1 MKLLIRNE
9 LAVNVG
15 RASARQIGLKAD
27 LQSGIKY
34 TGSITA
40 YLDGIGLLGPGLD
53 NWLAARPILAGAAAY
68 ESRPLVVAAPQSLPP
83 AERRRTGL
91 VVRIALAVA
100 QQAIAAGQLDAK
112 QLATVFSSSGA
123 DNDNCDA
130 LCKVLATEDRHISPT
145 RFHNSV
151 HNAPAG
157 YWGIASGAMTPATV
171 LCAHDGSFGAG
182 LLEALTQVTV
192 EGWGTLLIAYD
203 MPYPE
208 SLHAKRPLPAAF
220 GIALAL
226 MPERSAHSL
235 ARIELSLVDTAPDAL
250 ADPALEALRLAIPAA
265 RGLPLLQAVAREEAC
280 RVVLDYL
287 EPLRL
292 AVAVELCP

>member
-1 MKLLIRNE
+1 MKL
-9 LAVNVG
+9 
-15 RASARQIGLKAD
+15 S
-27 LQSGIKY
+27 
-34 TGSITA
+34 A
-40 YLDGIGLLGPGLD
+40 YLDGIGLVGPGLD
-53 NWLAARPILAGAAAY
+53 NWLAARSILAGGAAY

-91 VVRIALAVA
+91 AIKVALAVA
-100 QQAIAAGQLDAK
+100 QEAIDAGQLDAK
-112 QLATVFSSSGA
+112 QLATVFTSSGA

-130 LCKVLATEDRHISPT
+130 ICKTLASDDRSISPT

-171 LCAHDGSFGAG
+171 LCAHDASFGAG
-182 LLEALTQVTV
+182 LLEAMTQVAV

-208 SLHAKRPLPAAF
+208 PLHAKRPLPSAF

-226 MPERSAHSL
+226 MPSRSARSL
-235 ARIELSLVDTAPDAL
+235 ARLELELSDTAPDTL
-250 ADPALEALRLAIPAA
+250 ADPALEALRVAIPAA
-265 RGLPLLQAVAREEAC
+265 RGLPLLQCIARGEGG
-280 RVVLDYL
+280 RMVLDYVA
-287 EPLRL
+287 PLRL
-292 AVAVELCP
+292 DVRVESCN

>member
-1 MKLLIRNE
+1 MSKPAKL
-9 LAVNVG
+9 
-15 RASARQIGLKAD
+15 
-27 LQSGIKY
+27 
-34 TGSITA
+34 TA
-40 YLDGIGLLGPGLD
+40 WIDGIGLIGPGLD
-53 NWLAARPILAGAAAY
+53 NWQAARPILAGAAAY
-68 ESRPLVVAAPQSLPP
+68 EFRPLVVSAPPSLPP

-91 VVRIALAVA
+91 AIKVALEVA
-100 QQAIAAGQLDAK
+100 QQAIAGGQLNANT
-112 QLATVFSSSGA
+112 LATVFTSSGA

-130 LCKVLATEDRHISPT
+130 ICKTLASDDRSISPT

-171 LCAHDGSFGAG
+171 LCAHDASFGAG
-182 LLEALTQVTV
+182 LLEAMAQVDS
-192 EGWGTLLIAYD
+192 ERRGTLLITYD

-208 SLHAKRPLPAAF
+208 PLHAKRPLPSAF

-235 ARIELSLVDTAPDAL
+235 ARIELELSEAAPDTL
-250 ADPALEALRLAIPAA
+250 NDPALEALRISIPAA
-265 RGLPLLQAVAREEAC
+265 RGLSLLQAMARGEAG

-287 EPLRL
+287 TPLRL
-292 AVAVELCP
+292 DVRVEPCC

>member
-1 MKLLIRNE
+1 MSKTVKLI
-9 LAVNVG
+9 
-15 RASARQIGLKAD
+15 
-27 LQSGIKY
+27 
-34 TGSITA
+34 A
-40 YLDGIGLLGPGLD
+40 YLDGIGLVGPGLD
-53 NWLAARPILAGAAAY
+53 NWPAARPILAGSVAY

-91 VVRIALAVA
+91 AIKVALAVGEE
-100 QQAIAAGQLDAK
+100 AIDAGQLDAK

-130 LCKVLATEDRHISPT
+130 ICKTLASDDRSISPT

-171 LCAHDGSFGAG
+171 LCAHDASFGAG
-182 LLEALTQVTV
+182 LLEALTQVAV
-192 EGWGTLLIAYD
+192 EGWGTLLITYD

-208 SLHAKRPLPAAF
+208 PLHAKRPLPSAF

-226 MPERSAHSL
+226 MPSRSAHSL
-235 ARIELSLVDTAPDAL
+235 ARLELELSDAAPDSL
-250 ADPALEALRLAIPAA
+250 ADPALEALRSQIPAA
-265 RGLPLLQAVAREEAC
+265 RGLPLLQCIARGAAG

-287 EPLRL
+287 APLRL
-292 AVAVELCP
+292 DVLVEPCN

>member
-1 MKLLIRNE
+1 MKL
-9 LAVNVG
+9 A
-15 RASARQIGLKAD
+15 
-27 LQSGIKY
+27 
-34 TGSITA
+34 A
-40 YLDGIGLLGPGLD
+40 YLDGIGLIGPGLD
-53 NWLAARPILAGAAAY
+53 NWLAAQPILAGAAPY
-68 ESRPLVVAAPQSLPP
+68 ESRALAVPAPQSLPP
-83 AERRRTGL
+83 AERRRTGPAIK
-91 VVRIALAVA
+91 VALAVGHEACANA
-100 QQAIAAGQLDAK
+100 QRDPR
-112 QLATVFSSSGA
+112 QLAAVFSSSGA

-130 LCKVLATEDRHISPT
+130 LCKVLASDDRHISPT

-157 YWGIASGAMTPATV
+157 YWGIACGAMTPATV

-208 SLHAKRPLPAAF
+208 PLHAKRPLPAAF

-235 ARIELSLVDTAPDAL
+235 ARIELSLDDAAPDAL
-250 ADPALEALRLAIPAA
+250 AEPGLEALRRAIPAA
-265 RGLPLLQAVAREEAC
+265 RGLPLLRAAARGQTG

-287 EPLRL
+287 APLSL
-292 AVAVELCP
+292 AVEIEACR

>member
-1 MKLLIRNE
+1 MKL
-9 LAVNVG
+9 
-15 RASARQIGLKAD
+15 
-27 LQSGIKY
+27 
-34 TGSITA
+34 TA

-53 NWLAARPILAGAAAY
+53 NWPAARPILAGALPY
-68 ESRPLVVAAPQSLPP
+68 EARPLAVPAPQSLPP

-91 VVRIALAVA
+91 AIKVALAVGQEA
-100 QQAIAAGQLDAK
+100 CANGQLDAR
-112 QLATVFSSSGA
+112 QLAAVFSSSGA

-130 LCKVLATEDRHISPT
+130 LCKVLASDDRHISPT

-182 LLEALTQVTV
+182 LLEAMTQVAV
-192 EGWGTLLIAYD
+192 DGWGTLLIAYD

-208 SLHAKRPLPAAF
+208 PLHAKRPLPSAF

-226 MPERSAHSL
+226 MPERSARSL
-235 ARIELSLVDTAPDAL
+235 ARIELSLSDAAPDAL
-250 ADPALEALRLAIPAA
+250 AEPELEALRRAIPTA
-265 RGLPLLQAVAREEAC
+265 RGLPLLRAVARGMET

-287 EPLRL
+287 APLSLAIRVEPENRG
-292 AVAVELCP
+292 

>member
-1 MKLLIRNE
+1 MKL
-9 LAVNVG
+9 
-15 RASARQIGLKAD
+15 
-27 LQSGIKY
+27 
-34 TGSITA
+34 TA

-53 NWLAARPILAGAAAY
+53 NWPAARPILAGTTAY

-91 VVRIALAVA
+91 AIKVALAVGEEA
-100 QQAIAAGQLDAK
+100 VAAGGLDVK

-130 LCKVLATEDRHISPT
+130 ICKVLASEDRSISPT

-171 LCAHDGSFGAG
+171 LCAHDASFGAG
-182 LLEALTQVTV
+182 LLEAMTQVAV
-192 EGWGTLLIAYD
+192 ERMGTLLITYD

-208 SLHAKRPLPAAF
+208 PLHAKRPLPSAF

-226 MPERSAHSL
+226 MPGRSAQSL
-235 ARIELSLVDTAPDAL
+235 ARMELELSDAAPDTL
-250 ADPALEALRLAIPAA
+250 ADSALEALRRAIPAA
-265 RGLPLLQAVAREEAC
+265 RGLPLLQCVARGEAC
-280 RVVLDYL
+280 RSVLDYL
-287 EPLRL
+287 APLSLALTIEPL
-292 AVAVELCP
+292 

>member
-1 MKLLIRNE
+1 MKL
-9 LAVNVG
+9 
-15 RASARQIGLKAD
+15 
-27 LQSGIKY
+27 
-34 TGSITA
+34 TA
-40 YLDGIGLLGPGLD
+40 YLDGIGLIGPGLD
-53 NWLAARPILAGAAAY
+53 NWLAARPILAGTTPY
-68 ESRPLVVAAPQSLPP
+68 EARALAVAAPQSLPP

-91 VVRIALAVA
+91 AIKVALAVA
-100 QQAIAAGQLDAK
+100 QEACTAGQLDAR
-112 QLATVFSSSGA
+112 QLAAVFSSSGA

-130 LCKVLATEDRHISPT
+130 ICKTLASDDRSISPT

-182 LLEALTQVTV
+182 LLEAMTQVAV
-192 EGWGTLLIAYD
+192 EGWGTLLVTYD

-208 SLHAKRPLPAAF
+208 PLHAKRPLPAAF

-226 MPERSAHSL
+226 MPERSAQSL
-235 ARIELSLVDTAPDAL
+235 ARIEVSLDDAAPDAL
-250 ADPALEALRLAIPAA
+250 ADPELEALRCAIPSA
-265 RGLPLLQAVAREEAC
+265 RGLPLLQAVARGEGG

-287 EPLRL
+287 APLRL
-292 AVAVELCP
+292 AVEIEPCR